1 MPFTRPASLS
11 DDEVYAVTAYV
22 LYLNELVEDDFVLSQ
37 QNLAELRLPNEAN
50 FVADQRPDV
59 HNKRCMK
66 NCRDPKSIVIKSQ
79 APQYVPE
86 PTAVAG
92 QAQASAGLEVYQ
104 RSCALC
110 HDNGIGGAPT
120 PGDTSD
126 WSARIG
132 QGADTLYAH
141 AIDGFQGGSGMMP
154 AKGGFMQLSEHLNT
168 RKMPRSGWSK
178 WRQLGSNLTPAFIHP
193 GD

>member
-22 LYLNELVEDDFVLSQ
+22 LYLNELVEDDFVLDQ
-37 QNLAELRLPNEAN
+37 QNLADIRLPNEAN
-50 FVADQRPDV
+50 FVADPRPDV

-66 NCRDPKSIVIKSQ
+66 NCRDPKSIVIKSE

-86 PTAVAG
+86 PTAMAV

-110 HDNGIGGAPT
+110 HDSGIGGAPT
-120 PGDTSD
+120 LGDTSD
-126 WSARIG
+126 WSVRIG

-141 AIDGFQGGSGMMP
+141 AINGFQGGSGMMP
-154 AKGGFMQLSEHLNT
+154 AKGGFMQLSDDEVKSAVDHMMEQS
-168 RKMPRSGWSK
+168 R
-178 WRQLGSNLTPAFIHP
+178 
-193 GD
+193 